1 MALTLTQQ
9 AHQLIRDHFDQRR
22 GEMSLA
28 VDATCGNGHD
38 TLFLL
43 ELGFAKVVAF
53 DVQERALRITRERC
67 KEYPAERLSLV
78 EASHCALKNSL
89 NDLELSSLG
98 LNCVVFNLGYLPSG
112 DKAIATKSEST
123 LKSLEQACSL
133 LLSGGLI
140 TLLCYPGHPNGV
152 KETADVIYHL
162 TALNASDTFTL
173 TRYNSERAS
182 ATTPVLFT
190 LKKH

>member
-9 AHQLIRDHFDQRR
+9 AHQLIRDHFDKRR

-28 VDATCGNGHD
+28 VDATCCNGHD

-112 DKAIATKSEST
+112 DKAIATKSDST
-123 LKSLEQACSL
+123 LKSLEQA
-133 LLSGGLI
+133 
-140 TLLCYPGHPNGV
+140 
-152 KETADVIYHL
+152 
-162 TALNASDTFTL
+162 
-173 TRYNSERAS
+173 
-182 ATTPVLFT
+182 
-190 LKKH
+190 